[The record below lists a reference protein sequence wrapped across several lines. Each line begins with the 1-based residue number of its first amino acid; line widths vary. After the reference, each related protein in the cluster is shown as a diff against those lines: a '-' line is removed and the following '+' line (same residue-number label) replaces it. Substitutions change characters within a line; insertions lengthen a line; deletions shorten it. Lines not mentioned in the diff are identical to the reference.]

1 MSRTE
6 VPQNGRSELNITVI
20 GTGYVGLTTGAC
32 LSALGHNV
40 ICVDIDQIK
49 IDRIANGDMPIY
61 ETGLRDMVL
70 ESLSNGRLSLSSDS
84 KVAVRSADFIFL
96 CLPTPMGDNGS
107 ADLSA
112 IVGAIGQ
119 IAGHLPNDVVI
130 VNKSTVPVGST
141 KMISQLLDDKFAV
154 VSNPEF
160 LREGSSIHDFMN
172 PDRIVIGSEN
182 KESGRAVAKIYQGI
196 SCPFVFT
203 DSISAECI
211 KYMANAF
218 LAVKLSFVNQAA
230 VFCHHSDADI
240 IDVMRGLSMDPRIG
254 SSFLSPGPGWGGSCF
269 PKDTHALSVS
279 ALAVS
284 APMTIVDESIRVN
297 EDHICRT
304 SDLIMQIAS
313 HSNVVNPKIAMLGIA
328 FKANTDDV
336 RDSPAVSIIDQVSK
350 KYTNIA
356 AFDPIASSS
365 PIDHFRVY
373 SIDEAITDSDI
384 LVILTE
390 WQHFQ
395 ELEPYALRQKMKG
408 NTIVDARYILDR
420 QKFQK
425 HGFTLFSLGRKA

>member
-1 MSRTE
+1 VS
-6 VPQNGRSELNITVI
+6 GLKITVI

-49 IDRIANGDMPIY
+49 LERIANGDMPIY
-61 ETGLRDMVL
+61 ETGLQDIVF

-84 KVAVRSADFIFL
+84 RIAVRSADFIFL

-112 IVGAIGQ
+112 IVGAITE
-119 IAGHLPNDVVI
+119 IAEHLPSEVII

-141 KMISQLLDDKFAV
+141 RMISRLLDDKFAV

-160 LREGSSIHDFMN
+160 LREGSSVHDFMN

-182 KESGRAVAKIYQGI
+182 IESCRAVAKIYQGI
-196 SCPFVFT
+196 SCPVVFT

-240 IDVMRGLSMDPRIG
+240 IDVMHGLSLDPRIG

-297 EDHICRT
+297 EDHICRI
-304 SDLIMQIAS
+304 SELIIEIAS
-313 HSNVVNPKIAMLGIA
+313 QLNVVNPKIAMLGIA

-336 RDSPAVSIIDQVSK
+336 RDSPAVSVIEQVSK
-350 KYTNIA
+350 KFTNIA
-356 AFDPIASSS
+356 SFDPIASSS
-365 PIDHFRVY
+365 RIDNFRVY
-373 SIDEAITDSDI
+373 SIDEAITDSDV

-390 WQHFQ
+390 WQNFQ
-395 ELEPYALRQKMKG
+395 ELEPSALRQKMKG

-425 HGFTLFSLGRKA
+425 HGFNMVSLGRKG

>member
-1 MSRTE
+1 MSRIE
-6 VPQNGRSELNITVI
+6 EPQSEKSDLNITVI

-40 ICVDIDQIK
+40 ICVDIDQTK
-49 IDRIANGDMPIY
+49 LGRIANGDMPIY
-61 ETGLRDMVL
+61 ETGLRDIVL
-70 ESLSNGRLSLSSDS
+70 KSLSNGRLSLSSDS

-96 CLPTPMGDNGS
+96 CLPTPMADCGT

-112 IVGAIGQ
+112 IISAINQ

-141 KMISQLLDDKFAV
+141 KMISQMLGDKFAV

-172 PDRIVIGSEN
+172 PDRIVIGSDN

-196 SCPFVFT
+196 SCPIVFT

-230 VFCHHSDADI
+230 VFCHNSNADI
-240 IDVMRGLSMDPRIG
+240 IEVMHGLSMDPRIG
-254 SSFLSPGPGWGGSCF
+254 SLFLSPGPGWGGSCF

-279 ALAVS
+279 ALAVA
-284 APMTIVDESIRVN
+284 APMTIVDEAIRAN

-304 SDLIMQIAS
+304 SDLIVEIAGQ
-313 HSNVVNPKIAMLGIA
+313 SNMGNPKIAILGIA
-328 FKANTDDV
+328 FKSNTDDV
-336 RDSPAVSIIDQVSK
+336 RDSPAVAVIDQVSK
-350 KYTNIA
+350 KYTNIQ

-365 PIDHFRVY
+365 PIDRFRVY
-373 SIDEAITDSDI
+373 SIDEAITDADI

-390 WQHFQ
+390 WQSFQ
-395 ELEPYALRQKMKG
+395 ELEPSALRKIMRG

-425 HGFTLFSLGRKA
+425 LGFSLFSLGRKA